1 MPQRRSL
8 LRVKVW
14 LLFAVF
20 VAGLSL
26 FKFGPWTG
34 KIQLA
39 ILVGAFVASFLLY
52 ALRCEGCKTREFKFL
67 DWITW
72 KALFAPARFCPK
84 CGIARV

>member
-1 MPQRRSL
+1 
-8 LRVKVW
+8 
-14 LLFAVF
+14 
-20 VAGLSL
+20 
-26 FKFGPWTG
+26 
-34 KIQLA
+34 
-39 ILVGAFVASFLLY
+39 VGAFVASFLLY